1 MNTLKQLIE
10 EQNREFETVF
20 KCINS
25 DCDQNG
31 NIPVPDGEGDWSAEQ
46 CQYCFEIRFPA
57 LEKFKQSQIALIKAV
72 VEKIDVLNKIDR
84 LGMWSD
90 GLEILKQDLLQELKE
105 IE

>member
-10 EQNREFETVF
+10 EQNKELIEDYQCTGRYCPHETSEKHFV
-20 KCINS
+20 ITL
-25 DCDQNG
+25 
-31 NIPVPDGEGDWSAEQ
+31 DWH
-46 CQYCFEIRFPA
+46 
-57 LEKFKQSQIALIKAV
+57 KQSQIALIKAV

-105 IE
+105 IES